1 MKPLAFILLFSITM
15 TSTPIFNF
23 TKEANISNWR
33 IVDDVVMG
41 GRSNGNFELNKDGHG
56 VFSGKVSLE
65 NNGGFSSLRYITET
79 IDIARNTK
87 VCIKLK
93 GDGKN
98 YQFRIKADRNQRYS
112 YITTFKTSGEWETI
126 TINLKELYPAFRGR
140 TLNYPNFDKTPIEE
154 LAFLIGNKKA
164 EDFKL
169 LIDSITLEK

>member
-1 MKPLAFILLFSITM
+1 
-15 TSTPIFNF
+15 
-23 TKEANISNWR
+23 
-33 IVDDVVMG
+33 MG

-140 TLNYPNFDKTPIEE
+140 TLNYPNFDKTTIEE